1 MYQNCIYLYF
11 SLFLWYKMYRCHGV
25 CSKRYHY
32 HCCYCARILT
42 RQNVFS
48 NHVQKCG
55 LVSTGPCVWAPASIC
70 ATSSVYNLQRVQPP
84 ACTTSS
90 VCATSSVQCSTAHR
104 TTTSYPTIITLSNSD
119 DTPAS
124 STPAQTTCM
133 SKPKRTT
140 CTFCNLVVNKKN
152 IKIHI
157 QRRHSSANT
166 DVTANHHLPSQC
178 IACNKRIVAVR
189 RKCSGFGKP
198 IHVQGSNYQVSCEL
212 QQCKR
217 ASEFSRRSV
226 LMGFH
231 CIHFKSLSY
240 CPISSEPDIT
250 LKEEVL
256 SDMVRKTLI
265 SDHKEN
271 VSCKEAKGKV

>member
-1 MYQNCIYLYF
+1 
-11 SLFLWYKMYRCHGV
+11 MYRCHGV

-32 HCCYCARILT
+32 HCCYCGRILT

-55 LVSTGPCVWAPASIC
+55 LVSTGPCVWAPASI
-70 ATSSVYNLQRVQPP
+70 
-84 ACTTSS
+84 
-90 VCATSSVQCSTAHR
+90 CATSSVQCSTAHR

-178 IACNKRIVAVR
+178 IDRNKGIVAVR

-198 IHVQGSNYQVSCEL
+198 IHVQGSHYQVSCEL

-226 LMGFH
+226 LMGFQ
-231 CIHFKSLSY
+231 CIHLKSLSY

-256 SDMVRKTLI
+256 SGMVRKKLI

-271 VSCKEAKGKV
+271 VSCKEAKGKVWEQSLRAAHWVKRSHLAMEHRKYVCQSWKHASHIILG